1 MKKNNRLL
9 KNSDFRNIIRSGNK
23 INSYNFSIYYFQNN
37 LKSYR
42 IGITISKK
50 VSKLAVE
57 RNLLKRRIKAV
68 INELKLKNINVD
80 VVIIAKPNANQIQ
93 YPIIKKEIQNSL
105 LKIWEGKKNEQK

>member
-23 INSYNFSIYYFQNN
+23 INSYNFSIYYSKNN
-37 LKSYR
+37 LDKYR

-57 RNLLKRRIKAV
+57 RNLLKRRINAA
-68 INELKLKNINVD
+68 INELKLSNINID
-80 VVIIAKPNANQIQ
+80 IVIIAKPSSNQLEYQ
-93 YPIIKKEIQNSL
+93 IIKNEITNSL
-105 LKIWEGKKNEQK
+105 IKIWKGGKNG